1 MRNWL
6 KKLNGFNADGRTLGL
21 GLAVAMRKQRE
32 QATRDVENYL
42 RHDAAERRV
51 TTTSA

>member
-1 MRNWL
+1 MRTWL
-6 KKLNGFNADGRTLGL
+6 TGFNADGRTLGL

-32 QATRDVENYL
+32 QATREVEEYL
-42 RHDAAERRV
+42 RRDAEELSV

>member
-1 MRNWL
+1 MR
-6 KKLNGFNADGRTLGL
+6 KKLGFNADGRTLGL

-32 QATRDVENYL
+32 QATREVEEYL
-42 RHDAAERRV
+42 RRNADDRRV